1 MNFFEQ
7 KEEEEDYYKPKK
19 VDKFY
24 SDNFILHQIRDNKNE
39 TLSIEEYL
47 NKIRPYLKD
56 FINAPKGKYH
66 TRQIHLTS
74 VINCISSKVMM
85 KNVYCIQEQ

>member
-7 KEEEEDYYKPKK
+7 KEEEDYYKPKK

-47 NKIRPYLKD
+47 NKIRPY
-56 FINAPKGKYH
+56 F
-66 TRQIHLTS
+66 
-74 VINCISSKVMM
+74 
-85 KNVYCIQEQ
+85 